1 MFHTDEQ
8 ASAHKDETKKLKAF
22 IVKMKREM
30 ADLRG
35 KMAVPVEER
44 EELQRQLGELRA
56 SVEAGNQR

>member
-8 ASAHKDETKKLKAF
+8 AIAHKDETKKLKAF